1 MWNMLWI
8 STSCRNIHAKR
19 SQMKDFFFFP
29 QMKPTLL
36 FFLPSLLLLIG
47 RTDNNVRDRNK
58 NVTNG
63 AWETWQFILRRER
76 RARDWLSLNQ
86 IPSVTPRQI
95 LVLIA
100 DLLLNILNIFQA
112 FRKWLRHC
120 VLFSLAYYPLS
131 THLSIFLPLAFVIPE
146 SLCSILS
153 ILLVK
158 VLPYSGSAQMYYCL
172 VFSLC

>member
-1 MWNMLWI
+1 MLWI
-8 STSCRNIHAKR
+8 STSGRNIHAKR
-19 SQMKDFFFFP
+19 SQMKDIFFFSKWNLP
-29 QMKPTLL
+29 
-36 FFLPSLLLLIG
+36 FLPSFPPSHLLLIG

-63 AWETWQFILRRER
+63 AWETWQFILGRER
-76 RARDWLSLNQ
+76 QARDWLSLNQ
-86 IPSVTPRQI
+86 IPSVISRQI

-100 DLLLNILNIFQA
+100 ILFLNILNIFLA

-131 THLSIFLPLAFVIPE
+131 TREYFLPLAFMVPE

-153 ILLVK
+153 IHLVRD
-158 VLPYSGSAQMYYCL
+158 LPYSGSAQIYYRL
-172 VFSLC
+172 VFSLH